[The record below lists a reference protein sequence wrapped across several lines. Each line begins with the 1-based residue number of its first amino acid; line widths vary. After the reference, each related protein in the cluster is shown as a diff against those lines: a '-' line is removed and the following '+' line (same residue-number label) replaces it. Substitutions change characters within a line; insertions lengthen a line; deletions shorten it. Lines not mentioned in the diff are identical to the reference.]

1 MAKNLNLIVCGAGGR
16 MGTAVVR
23 AIQQSAGM
31 ALVAAIDK
39 PGSPRLGK
47 DAGEISAA
55 GNLGIT
61 VSDKIE
67 PYLKPGT
74 VIIDFTRPEAS
85 LTYIRAAAKKAVPI
99 VIGTTGFDPRQI
111 AEIKRLSRRTPA
123 LLSANTSLGVNV
135 LVSLLGT
142 AAKMLGDD
150 YDVEIVEA
158 HHRFK
163 KDAPSGTALALGRAI
178 TGALSRDLDKVGIH
192 GRKGIVGERSKKEIA
207 LLSVRAGDIVGE
219 HTVIFGGIGERLEFI
234 HRAHSRDTFAH
245 GAIRAA
251 QWLARQNAR
260 TVRDAR
266 RVAVI
271 KRPSS
276 HAQFFPSDHASCP
289 ISQTRKKVAFCHPA
303 SRPFRR
309 VAFTH
314 ARHVQL

>member
-23 AIQQSAGM
+23 AIQQSAGT

-39 PGSPRLGK
+39 AGSPRLEK

-85 LTYIRAAAKKAVPI
+85 LTYLRAAAKKAVPI
-99 VIGTTGFDPRQI
+99 VVGTTGFDPRQT
-111 AEIKRLSRRTPA
+111 AQIKRLSRRTPA

-142 AAKMLGDD
+142 AAKLLGDD

-178 TGALSRDLDKVGIH
+178 TGALNRDLDKVGIY
-192 GRKGIVGERSKKEIA
+192 GRKGIIGERSKKEIA
-207 LLSVRAGDIVGE
+207 VLSVRAGDIVGE

-251 QWLARQNAR
+251 RWLSRQNPGLYGMHDVLR
-260 TVRDAR
+260 
-266 RVAVI
+266 
-271 KRPSS
+271 
-276 HAQFFPSDHASCP
+276 
-289 ISQTRKKVAFCHPA
+289 
-303 SRPFRR
+303 
-309 VAFTH
+309 
-314 ARHVQL
+314 L